1 MPAAVSHVVPAL
13 IFGCLGT
20 ALLGYVARS
29 FLRFR
34 RSGSIRASIRPGW
47 TPFGEWE
54 PLASGLR
61 AAVQNRKEEV
71 EAAELRRPWAVYPF
85 LGGCV
90 LIALAL
96 LAAGYHYLRFG
107 QGFGN

>member
-1 MPAAVSHVVPAL
+1 MPNAVSHVVPAL
-13 IFGCLGT
+13 IFGGLGV
-20 ALLGYVARS
+20 ALLWYVGRS

-34 RSGSIRASIRPGW
+34 RSGSIRVSIRPAW
-47 TPFGEWE
+47 TPFGGWE
-54 PLASGLR
+54 PLVSGLR
-61 AAVQNRKEEV
+61 SAVQDREE
-71 EAAELRRPWAVYPF
+71 EARTSELRAPWAVYPF

-90 LIALAL
+90 MFAAVL